1 MKPGH
6 TYSQCRQSGAG
17 LCTGPHFAHQAEG
30 PAPQG
35 AGGLGL
41 ADSRV
46 AGRACTSLGTGRLH
60 AKVTGPA
67 SVQSVTEPCRRG
79 QCGVPGGFAEV
90 SPGRTCRAGL
100 L

>member
-6 TYSQCRQSGAG
+6 PYSQCRQSGAG
-17 LCTGPHFAHQAEG
+17 LRTGPHFAHQAEA

-46 AGRACTSLGTGRLH
+46 AARVRTYLGAGRLH
-60 AKVTGPA
+60 AKVTGPSA
-67 SVQSVTEPCRRG
+67 VQSVTEPCRRG
-79 QCGVPGGFAEV
+79 QCGLAGGFAEA